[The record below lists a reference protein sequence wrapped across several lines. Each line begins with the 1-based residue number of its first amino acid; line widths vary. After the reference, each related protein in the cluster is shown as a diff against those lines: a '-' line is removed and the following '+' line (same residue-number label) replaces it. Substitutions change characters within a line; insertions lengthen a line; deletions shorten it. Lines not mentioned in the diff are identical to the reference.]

1 MKYRLTKGLE
11 SKGWTGSAFVVFER
25 ISYQDLFLRY
35 YESSELDNYRINFTK
50 IKKKGELE
58 INGNRIVVNQA
69 DPPTD
74 VLWLNQHYTLKDQVT
89 R

>member
-25 ISYQDLFLRY
+25 ISYQDLFLQY

-50 IKKKGELE
+50 IK
-58 INGNRIVVNQA
+58 N
-69 DPPTD
+69 T
-74 VLWLNQHYTLKDQVT
+74 
-89 R
+89 